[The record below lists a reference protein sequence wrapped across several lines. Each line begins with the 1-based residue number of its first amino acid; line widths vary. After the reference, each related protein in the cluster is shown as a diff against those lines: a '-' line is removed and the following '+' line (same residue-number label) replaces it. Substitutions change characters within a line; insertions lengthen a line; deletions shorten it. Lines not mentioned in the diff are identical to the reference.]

1 MKKRKQDKSAN
12 NCEISN
18 KILSAKSSKNLVE
31 VDSCCGKSS
40 KNRSDID
47 IFCEKSSK
55 NLVEVI
61 CLDQD
66 EKTVK
71 KKNKENRKLEKTKF
85 SPAEEIPY
93 PVSEVGN

>member
-1 MKKRKQDKSAN
+1 VKKRKRNKSAN

-18 KILSAKSSKNLVE
+18 KILSAKSSKNRSE
-31 VDSCCGKSS
+31 IDIFCEKSS
-40 KNRSDID
+40 KNRSEIET
-47 IFCEKSSK
+47 FCGKSSK

-71 KKNKENRKLEKTKF
+71 KKNKKNRKLEKTKF
-85 SPAEEIPY
+85 SPAEEIPHS
-93 PVSEVGN
+93 VSEV

>member
-1 MKKRKQDKSAN
+1 MKKRKRDKSEN

-18 KILSAKSSKNLVE
+18 KILSAKSSKNRSE
-31 VDSCCGKSS
+31 VDTFCG
-40 KNRSDID
+40 
-47 IFCEKSSK
+47 KSSK

-71 KKNKENRKLEKTKF
+71 KKTKKNRKLEKTKF
-85 SPAEEIPY
+85 SPTEEIPY